1 MRKGFN
7 VKKIRAIM
15 KFLYNYVLFE
25 DPEMN
30 RNFVERVNVQDK
42 NNTMGID
49 EYIRM
54 EERERIVE
62 NLLKDSDLSVEKIAS
77 LTSVAVE
84 VVNEIKAELHSK

>member
-1 MRKGFN
+1 
-7 VKKIRAIM
+7 M